1 MARNRSD
8 ETSAIWSRSDESGHN
23 SDIAE
28 VKRMTPSGHC
38 GGLALSLEDCPLDSI
53 DLDQSAFE
61 ISLGI
66 SVSKP
71 DEIDPRND
79 PSLRCC
85 GGGDDLP
92 MPYNWAEGASLVRRP
107 RPSTRWRDL

>member
-1 MARNRSD
+1 LSF
-8 ETSAIWSRSDESGHN
+8 
-23 SDIAE
+23 
-28 VKRMTPSGHC
+28 P
-38 GGLALSLEDCPLDSI
+38 GLDPVHGLGLEDCPLDSI

-61 ISLGI
+61 ISFGI
-66 SVSKP
+66 SVSEL